1 MDMVVLKSWT
11 MIGLQK
17 PRKKKKKSHPILDW
31 LLYAAV
37 RVLMIFLSLF
47 PVESNL
53 RFACFLGDLL
63 WKYYQRGRLRALE
76 NLRASFPEKSEEW
89 IQQTG
94 RRSFEQLV
102 MLTIDVLVTPQLV
115 KKHNWRQYARFTKAE
130 YPKWMMKE
138 GKGLILVTAHYG
150 NFELIGYM
158 AGLFG
163 FDVYSVAR
171 PLDNKYL
178 NRFLYDVRQRHGLK
192 LIDKKGAA
200 EMMPQIIEQGSTLG
214 FIADQDAGRKG
225 VFVDFFGRKA
235 STYKSIGLLA
245 ITYNLPIAVG
255 CTRRVGN
262 RFFFDY
268 VLSRIIFPQEWAD
281 KEDPLTWVS
290 AAYTKA
296 IEDFVRQDPTQY
308 WWLHR
313 RWKTRPKEERQA
325 AEAAAEPS
333 KDGPGLAV
341 PVVTVV
347 PASTLSQT
355 APGRPLR

>member
-1 MDMVVLKSWT
+1 MVAA
-11 MIGLQK
+11 QE
-17 PRKKKKKSHPILDW
+17 PKKKKKKPHPIRDW
-31 LLYAAV
+31 LVYAAV
-37 RVLMIFLSLF
+37 RTLMIFLHLF
-47 PVESNL
+47 DVETDL

-63 WKYYQRGRLRALE
+63 WKVYKRGRLRALE

-94 RRSFEQLV
+94 RRSFEHLV
-102 MLTIDVLVTPQLV
+102 MLTIDVLVTPRLV
-115 KKHNWRQYARFTKAE
+115 RKDNWRRYARFTKAE
-130 YPKWMMKE
+130 YPKWLMKE
-138 GKGLILVTAHYG
+138 GKGLIMVTAHYG

-225 VFVDFFGRKA
+225 IFVDFFGRKA

-245 ITYNLPIAVG
+245 ITYNLPIVVG

-268 VLSRIIFPQEWAD
+268 VLSRIIFPHEWAD

-290 AAYTKA
+290 ATYTKA
-296 IEDFVRQDPTQY
+296 IEDFIRQDPTQY
-308 WWLHR
+308 WWVHR

-325 AEAAAEPS
+325 AEAATEKSSSGCEARCDHRGSPTQDSALRVSRQTSAETS
-333 KDGPGLAV
+333 RA
-341 PVVTVV
+341 
-347 PASTLSQT
+347 T
-355 APGRPLR
+355 A

>member
-1 MDMVVLKSWT
+1 MAE
-11 MIGLQK
+11 LQE
-17 PRKKKKKSHPILDW
+17 PKKKKKKKPHPIVDW

-37 RVLMIFLSLF
+37 RVFMIFLYLF
-47 PVESNL
+47 DVQTSL

-63 WKYYQRGRLRALE
+63 WKYYQRGRQRALD

-89 IQQTG
+89 IEQTG
-94 RRSFEQLV
+94 RRSFQQLV
-102 MLTIDVLVTPQLV
+102 MLTIDVLVTPRLV
-115 KKHNWRQYARFTKAE
+115 QKHNWRQYARFTKAE

-178 NRFLYDVRQRHGLK
+178 NRFLYGVRQRHGLK

-255 CTRRVGN
+255 CTRRVDN
-262 RFFFDY
+262 RFFFEY
-268 VLSRIIFPQEWAD
+268 VLSRIIFPSEWAD
-281 KEDPLTWVS
+281 KEDPLMWVS
-290 AAYTKA
+290 TAYTKA
-296 IEDFVRQDPTQY
+296 IEDFVREDPTQY
-308 WWLHR
+308 WWVHR
-313 RWKTRPKEERQA
+313 RWKTRPKEERQKT
-325 AEAAAEPS
+325 EASTEQPREEP
-333 KDGPGLAV
+333 GPSAPIVAV
-341 PVVTVV
+341 PSVQ
-347 PASTLSQT
+347 ALSRT
-355 APGRPLR
+355 ARADR

>member
-1 MDMVVLKSWT
+1 
-11 MIGLQK
+11 MIDSQE
-17 PRKKKKKSHPILDW
+17 PKKKKKKKPHPIRDW

-37 RVLMIFLSLF
+37 RVLMVFLYLVNVRTS
-47 PVESNL
+47 L

-63 WKYYQRGRLRALE
+63 WKYYKRGRQRALD

-89 IQQTG
+89 IEQTG
-94 RRSFEQLV
+94 RRSFRAACHADHRRAGHAPARPRS
-102 MLTIDVLVTPQLV
+102 TIGGST
-115 KKHNWRQYARFTKAE
+115 ARFTKAE

-138 GKGLILVTAHYG
+138 GKGLIMVTAHYG

-178 NRFLYDVRQRHGLK
+178 NRFLYGLRQRHGLK

-200 EMMPQIIEQGSTLG
+200 ELMPQIIEQGSTLG

-245 ITYNLPIAVG
+245 ITYNLPIVVG

-262 RFFFDY
+262 EFFFEY
-268 VLSRIIFPQEWAD
+268 VLSRIIFPNEWAD

-296 IEDFVRQDPTQY
+296 IEDFVREDPTQY
-308 WWLHR
+308 WWVHR
-313 RWKTRPKEERQA
+313 RWKTRPKEEREQM
-325 AEAAAEPS
+325 EAAAQQPQERARSANAHRRCRAGLGVGPDLPS
-333 KDGPGLAV
+333 
-341 PVVTVV
+341 
-347 PASTLSQT
+347 
-355 APGRPLR
+355 

>member
-1 MDMVVLKSWT
+1 MAEP
-11 MIGLQK
+11 QE
-17 PRKKKKKSHPILDW
+17 PKKKKKKKPHPIADW

-37 RVLMIFLSLF
+37 RVFMIFLYLF
-47 PVESNL
+47 DVQTSL

-63 WKYYQRGRLRALE
+63 WKYYQRGRQRALD

-89 IQQTG
+89 IEQTG

-102 MLTIDVLVTPQLV
+102 MLTIDVLVTPRLV
-115 KKHNWRQYARFTKAE
+115 QKHNWRQYARFTKAE

-178 NRFLYDVRQRHGLK
+178 NRFLYGVRQRHGLR

-245 ITYNLPIAVG
+245 ITYNLPIVVG

-262 RFFFDY
+262 QFFFEY
-268 VLSRIIFPQEWAD
+268 VLSRIIFPSEWAD
-281 KEDPLTWVS
+281 KEDPLMWVS
-290 AAYTKA
+290 TAYTKA
-296 IEDFVRQDPTQY
+296 IEDFVREDPTQY
-308 WWLHR
+308 WWVHR
-313 RWKTRPKEERQA
+313 RWKTRPKEERQRI
-325 AEAAAEPS
+325 EAAAQQPREEP
-333 KDGPGLAV
+333 GPRAPIVAV
-341 PVVTVV
+341 SPVSVSDRTSRVD
-347 PASTLSQT
+347 
-355 APGRPLR
+355 R

>member
-1 MDMVVLKSWT
+1 
-11 MIGLQK
+11 
-17 PRKKKKKSHPILDW
+17 
-31 LLYAAV
+31 
-37 RVLMIFLSLF
+37 
-47 PVESNL
+47 
-53 RFACFLGDLL
+53 
-63 WKYYQRGRLRALE
+63 
-76 NLRASFPEKSEEW
+76 
-89 IQQTG
+89 
-94 RRSFEQLV
+94 
-102 MLTIDVLVTPQLV
+102 
-115 KKHNWRQYARFTKAE
+115 
-130 YPKWMMKE
+130 MMKE

-178 NRFLYDVRQRHGLK
+178 NRFLYSVRQRHGLK

-268 VLSRIIFPQEWAD
+268 VLSRIIFPSDWAD

-308 WWLHR
+308 WWVHR
-313 RWKTRPKEERQA
+313 RWKTRPKEERQKIEGA
-325 AEAAAEPS
+325 TEQPQEEPCS
-333 KDGPGLAV
+333 PTPIVAV
-341 PVVTVV
+341 S
-347 PASTLSQT
+347 PAPALSRT
-355 APGRPLR
+355 SRADR